1 LVPAWQ
7 LVKLAKA
14 HRALVGDALAEL
26 GLHVGQDLLL
36 AELVPLVAEPAPSPS
51 AELAHQQVID
61 LQLADVQPAD
71 AGTTDDQ
78 PAARPGN
85 RVGGP
90 RRLAVSPSRHGKP
103 GGS

>member
-1 LVPAWQ
+1 MPRPTQPRRLGRSGAARQGPTSRRGRDPERLVPAWQ

-51 AELAHQQVID
+51 AELAQSS
-61 LQLADVQPAD
+61 
-71 AGTTDDQ
+71 
-78 PAARPGN
+78 
-85 RVGGP
+85 GGEAP
-90 RRLAVSPSRHGKP
+90 
-103 GGS
+103 

>member
-36 AELVPLVAEPAPSPS
+36 AELVPLVAEPALSPSAEPALSPS
-51 AELAHQQVID
+51 AELAQSS
-61 LQLADVQPAD
+61 
-71 AGTTDDQ
+71 
-78 PAARPGN
+78 
-85 RVGGP
+85 GGEAP
-90 RRLAVSPSRHGKP
+90 
-103 GGS
+103 